1 MADRGMNPLLDR
13 HLRGGSGRLGLQPV
27 GQGGVGAE
35 HGQLVH
41 HPGGIGGRMS
51 AEGPAHRVAEAVT
64 RAMWRSRA
72 SRTRPAG
79 RNPAGSESPGAA
91 AGP

>member
-1 MADRGMNPLLDR
+1 MADRGVNPLLDR
-13 HLRGGSGRLGLQPV
+13 HFRSGIGCCGLQPV

-41 HPGGIGGRMS
+41 HPGGIGGRMG
-51 AEGPAHRVAEAVT
+51 AEGLTGRVAEAVART
-64 RAMWRSRA
+64 DWRVE
-72 SRTRPAG
+72 PAG
-79 RNPAGSESPGAA
+79 RNPVGSESVGAA